1 MVVKTL
7 GVIGLILFCLLFCYL
22 ADQETR
28 FWPRAAATRSI
39 RAPEYV
45 HERYQPSYFSPQDA
59 QLLRRL
65 HMEEAVVLLGIAACR
80 TAVTYSKRNSR
91 SQ

>member
-1 MVVKTL
+1 VKTV

-22 ADQETR
+22 AEQETR
-28 FWPRAAATRSI
+28 FRPRAAATRSI
-39 RAPEYV
+39 RTPEYV

-65 HMEEAVVLLGIAACR
+65 HKEDVVVLLGIAACCA
-80 TAVTYSKRNSR
+80 AVAYSKRKSR

>member
-1 MVVKTL
+1 VVVKAL
-7 GVIGLILFCLLFCYL
+7 GVIGLILFSLLFCYP

-28 FWPRAAATRSI
+28 FWPRAAATRSV
-39 RAPEYV
+39 RTPKYV
-45 HERYQPSYFSPQDA
+45 HERYQPSYFSVQDA

-65 HMEEAVVLLGIAACR
+65 HKEEAVVLLGIAACWA
-80 TAVTYSKRNSR
+80 AVAYSKRKSR